1 MGFFSSLFGKKQEE
15 EKAPKKYEGNFFN
28 IARNGTLDEVKEALK
43 EGANVNEKNDEWC
56 TPLMFAA
63 EENSDPMVIKTLID
77 AGAILESKTKGGA
90 TPIMGAVQKNPNIE
104 VLKMLLKEGANVNK
118 ENEIGFT
125 PLIYAAIYN
134 SNPDF
139 ITVLIEAGAD
149 INYTNKIGYNAFLY
163 AVLNN
168 SIEIVKRLVSHGSYI
183 LQRDV
188 NGLNALDHLK
198 KQNTPQDS
206 ELYKYI
212 SKIFSD
218 A

>member
-1 MGFFSSLFGKKQEE
+1 MGFFNSLFGKKKEE
-15 EKAPKKYEGNFFN
+15 EILPKKYEGNFFN
-28 IARNGTLDEVKEALK
+28 IARNGSLDEVKKALK

-63 EENSDPMVIKTLID
+63 EENSDPMVIKTLIE

-104 VLKMLLKEGANVNK
+104 VLKILIKEGANVNK

-139 ITVLIEAGAD
+139 ITILIEAGAD

-168 SIEIVKRLVSHGSYI
+168 SIEIVQRLVSHGAYV

-198 KQNTPQDS
+198 KQNTSEDD

-212 SKIFSD
+212 LKIFSNS
-218 A
+218 